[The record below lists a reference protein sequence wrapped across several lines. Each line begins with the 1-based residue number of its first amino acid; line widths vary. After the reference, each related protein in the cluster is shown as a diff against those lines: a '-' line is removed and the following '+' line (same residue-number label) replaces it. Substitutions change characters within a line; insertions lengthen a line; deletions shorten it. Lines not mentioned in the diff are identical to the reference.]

1 MATSLT
7 ETAPTVDSKVSLQG
21 TAREPLKP
29 SGVLDAFESFEVTPI
44 IGREYPN
51 ASLKDFLRAPNS
63 DDLLRDLAITI
74 SQRGV
79 VFFRKQDGLDDD
91 LQKELIQRLG
101 ELSGKPS
108 TSGLHIHPIANS
120 EREHSVKDNE
130 ISIISSKQRQTLYK
144 DRNTR
149 RQSSRR
155 EWHSDITFEPV
166 PADYTILRLT
176 ELPKTGGDTLWASG
190 YEVYDRISEPYQK
203 FLEGLTATYAQPGFN
218 KVAEENSFKVFHGPR
233 GAPENVGDALSAVH
247 PVIRTNPVTGW
258 KSVFAVGSHCQR
270 VNGVTEEES
279 QHLLKWFVTLI
290 VENHDLQAR
299 LRYQNP
305 NDLAIWD
312 NRSVYHAATWDY
324 ENIGPRTGHRVV
336 GLGERPYFDP
346 NSKSRRDTLEQEA

>member
-1 MATSLT
+1 MT
-7 ETAPTVDSKVSLQG
+7 
-21 TAREPLKP
+21 
-29 SGVLDAFESFEVTPI
+29 
-44 IGREYPN
+44 
-51 ASLKDFLRAPNS
+51 
-63 DDLLRDLAITI
+63 
-74 SQRGV
+74 
-79 VFFRKQDGLDDD
+79 
-91 LQKELIQRLG
+91 
-101 ELSGKPS
+101 
-108 TSGLHIHPIANS
+108 
-120 EREHSVKDNE
+120 
-130 ISIISSKQRQTLYK
+130 
-144 DRNTR
+144 
-149 RQSSRR
+149 
-155 EWHSDITFEPV
+155 
-166 PADYTILRLT
+166 
-176 ELPKTGGDTLWASG
+176 DTLWASG

-279 QHLLKWFVTLI
+279 RHLLNWFVTLI

-305 NDLAIWD
+305 NDLGKSKSHFEGYTFADCLAAIWD

-346 NSKSRRDTLEQEA
+346 NSKSRRDALEQKE